1 LSYSNID
8 NKWKDKLP
16 ELKDTMRPFQQHTL
30 NKALARGGRLLIAD
44 EMGCGKTIQSI
55 AVAMYYVEEGEIL
68 IVCPSSLKYNWK
80 AEILKFTQLQSHEI
94 YVIDTAKEIGFDKDG
109 APVCFYDNLIKKQ
122 NEDKNNDKKKKGKK
136 KKLEF
141 DDSNENK
148 STGKQKIF

>member
-1 LSYSNID
+1 MSYSNID

-16 ELKDTMRPFQQHTL
+16 ELKDTLRPFQQHTL

-55 AVAMYYVEEGEIL
+55 AIAMYYVDEGEIL